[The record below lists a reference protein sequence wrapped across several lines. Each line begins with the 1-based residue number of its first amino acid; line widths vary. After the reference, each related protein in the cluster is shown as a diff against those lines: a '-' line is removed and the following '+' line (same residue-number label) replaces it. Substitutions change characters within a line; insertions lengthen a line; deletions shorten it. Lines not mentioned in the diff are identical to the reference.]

1 MTKYFF
7 WIVVRLLILIALIFF
22 SITLYYKGYYITSG
36 FLGLIGVLFVLEICR
51 YINSIF
57 TEILKII
64 REIYFDDYSLYIP
77 KKLRDAPIFNQLQA
91 LYEKEKK
98 NHLEK
103 QSLQLIYDN
112 IINSLD
118 IGIMIL
124 RWNDELHREVYL
136 INKHMQDALEVPIS
150 SKWSFYI
157 KKVPSLFKL
166 LEDKKFDTLHQTV
179 SVVKEGEEPQTFSLK
194 TSSIS
199 TYEYTYYV
207 IALDSVQRILDK
219 KEKQVWFDLM
229 KTLSHEILNTLTPIQ
244 SLIEST
250 YYLSNLE
257 EWTAEDKEDLKLSMQ
272 TVKKKNQH
280 LLTFVDNYRQLS
292 TLPQPSMQKIN
303 ITSFLDDIV
312 RLTQPLLTEKDILL
326 ILDIELKD
334 LIFLFDPKLIERVL
348 INLII
353 NSMHALEG
361 MSDKNILIRVYT
373 EKTRK
378 FIIVSDNGCGI
389 DKAIK
394 SKIFIPFFT
403 TRIDGSGIGL
413 SISKSIMEAHGGY
426 LTLQSKEGK
435 TVFSLCF
442 V

>member
-7 WIVVRLLILIALIFF
+7 WIVVRLLTLVVLIFL
-22 SITLYYKGYYITSG
+22 SCTLYYKGYYITSG
-36 FLGLIGVLFVLEICR
+36 FLGLIGGLFILEICR
-51 YINSIF
+51 YINSVFI
-57 TEILKII
+57 EIQKVV
-64 REIYFDDYSLYIP
+64 REIYYDDYSLQIP
-77 KKLRDAPIFNQLQA
+77 KKLRDAPVFNQLHS
-91 LYEKEKK
+91 LYKKEKK

-124 RWNDELHREVYL
+124 RWNNEQHREVYL
-136 INKHMQDALEVPIS
+136 INDFMQDTLGLPMS
-150 SKWSFYI
+150 SKWQFYSD
-157 KKVPSLFKL
+157 KVPTLFKL
-166 LEDKKFDTLHQTV
+166 LENKNFDTLHQTV
-179 SVVKEGEEPQTFSLK
+179 SIIKDGGDAQTFSLK

-199 TYEYTYYV
+199 TYEHTYYV
-207 IALDSVQRILDK
+207 IALDSVQNILDK

-250 YYLSNLE
+250 YYLSNIE
-257 EWTAEDKEDLKLSMQ
+257 NWTNEDKEDFKLSMEMI
-272 TVKKKNQH
+272 KKKNQH

-292 TLPQPSMQKIN
+292 TLPQPTLQN
-303 ITSFLDDIV
+303 IDIHSFIEDMV
-312 RLTQPLLTEKDILL
+312 RLTESMLSKKNITLSTDI
-326 ILDIELKD
+326 DSKD

-348 INLII
+348 INLIT
-353 NSMHALEG
+353 NSIHALDDI
-361 MSDKNILIRVYT
+361 SNKTIVIRVYS

-378 FIIVSDNGCGI
+378 YISVSDNGRGI
-389 DKAIK
+389 DSTIK

-403 TRIDGSGIGL
+403 TRNDGSGIGL

-426 LTLQSKEGK
+426 LTLQSKENR
-435 TVFSLCF
+435 TVFTLCF